1 MEVRDI
7 PLQQVVPARNLRSE
21 GTDLSELQASIGEHG
36 VLQPIR
42 VRPIGQRRF
51 QIIAGHRR
59 FAACRAL
66 GVETIPAVIVEES
79 DERAAVQTIVENLQR
94 EDLTPIDLTRG
105 IKELQTSF
113 GMNPDE
119 IGAAISKSPVQ
130 VRNYLRIARLP
141 DTVLEHLESGEGRTQ
156 AVRGLTPRHIQP
168 LIVDVPVTGADE
180 YDADVR
186 ARVAEATTTIRQL
199 RTELET
205 RGVRINAHMADAIG
219 RNVRSGRMTIP
230 DAVDEVLANPE
241 KYRYTKP
248 TSTAEELERDT
259 WGAYRSL
266 QRELGSV
273 AYKLRPEIAM
283 AFSPA
288 QRRDLLEQLE
298 PLLARIEQYR
308 AALLRGGTG
317 DTQVMPLTEGRSRGN
332 ERD

>member
-7 PLQQVVPARNLRSE
+7 SLQQVVPVRNLRSE
-21 GTDLSELQASIGEHG
+21 STDTSELQASISEHG

-66 GVETIPAVIVEES
+66 GVETIPAVIVQES

-113 GMNPDE
+113 SMNPDE
-119 IGAAISKSPVQ
+119 IGAAISKSPAQ

-156 AVRGLTPRHIQP
+156 TVRGLTPRHIQP
-168 LIVDVPVTGADE
+168 LLGDVPVTGAD
-180 YDADVR
+180 DADVR
-186 ARVAEATTTIRQL
+186 ARVAEATTTISQL
-199 RTELET
+199 RAELET

-266 QRELGSV
+266 QREFGSV

-298 PLLARIEQYR
+298 PHLARIEQYR
-308 AALLRGGTG
+308 GALLAGGTG
-317 DTQVMPLTEGRSRGN
+317 DAQAMSLTEGRSRGV
-332 ERD
+332 ELD